1 MATEQAID
9 EAKVEEFLE
18 LAIGD
23 FSGTM
28 TFALC
33 HVGDRLG
40 LFKDLAE
47 NGPATPAELAQR
59 AGINERYAAEWLR
72 GLTAPGYLGYDGG
85 VGPLRAFARARDG
98 ARGRGQSG
106 IPRRRLPDVRRHA
119 ATPRQRHSLLQGGRG
134 AGQDKYGDDWWA
146 GIGRFTGG
154 WIDNFLMQEWIPAM
168 PDVKAK
174 LEAGCDFADV
184 GCGSGR
190 ALINLAR
197 EFPESR
203 FAGYDI
209 FETQVQRCRANV
221 EEAGL
226 ADRIEVELGDAGEGL
241 TRQYDVIS
249 TFDVIHDAADPLGLL
264 KGIRKSLKPDGI

>member
-1 MATEQAID
+1 MVLA
-9 EAKVEEFLE
+9 VEGSPAFLGGGFQMFGGM
-18 LAIGD
+18 LQPLDSVIR
-23 FSGTM
+23 S
-28 TFALC
+28 
-33 HVGDRLG
+33 
-40 LFKDLAE
+40 FKE
-47 NGPATPAELAQR
+47 
-59 AGINERYAAEWLR
+59 
-72 GLTAPGYLGYDGG
+72 GG
-85 VGPLRAFARARDG
+85 
-98 ARGRGQSG
+98 
-106 IPRRRLPDVRRHA
+106 
-119 ATPRQRHSLLQGGRG
+119 G

-146 GIGRFTGG
+146 GIERFTGG